1 MKTILIKTKRRKNNI
16 SKDYLQADIQKIL
29 FQNEL
34 NNKILLTNI
43 DLENI
48 ELLINDEDLNSLVN
62 MILEYKLNDNFYIN
76 HEKIIIK
83 EIKLL
88 DKNEENLENTEKF
101 KIINNRVSIVFKSP
115 AIFKVGYSF
124 LDFSFQLLFLL
135 SCQKYNKFFKNK
147 KIILNKEELE
157 KIEVIKKNI
166 EKGELNSFIGEIELD
181 FSNLSN
187 EEKEKYETLLYF
199 MKLNG
204 IGYKYKKYYGM
215 IEVI

>member
-1 MKTILIKTKRRKNNI
+1 MKTILIKTQKRKNNI
-16 SKDYLQADIQKIL
+16 SKEYLQADIQKRL
-29 FQNEL
+29 FLNEL
-34 NNKILLTNI
+34 RNKILLTNI

-48 ELLINDEDLNSLVN
+48 ELLINDEDLNFLVN
-62 MILEYKLNDNFYIN
+62 KILEYKLNDNLYIN
-76 HEKIIIK
+76 QEKIIIK

-88 DKNEENLENTEKF
+88 DKIKEDIKNEGKF
-101 KIINNRVSIVFKSP
+101 KIINNRVSIIFKSP

-147 KIILNKEELE
+147 KLNLNKEELE
-157 KIEVIKKNI
+157 KINLISENI

-181 FSNLSN
+181 FSKISN
-187 EEKEKYETLLYF
+187 EEKQKYETLLNF

-204 IGYKYKKYYGM
+204 VGYKYKKYYGM
-215 IEVI
+215 IELI

>member
-34 NNKILLTNI
+34 NHKILLTNI

-62 MILEYKLNDNFYIN
+62 KILEFKLNDNFYIN
-76 HEKIIIK
+76 QEKIIIK

-88 DKNEENLENTEKF
+88 DKSEENLENTEKF
-101 KIINNRVSIVFKSP
+101 KIINNRVSIIFKSP
-115 AIFKVGYSF
+115 TIFKVGYSF

-135 SCQKYNKFFKNK
+135 TCQKYNKFFKNN
-147 KIILNKEELE
+147 KIFLNKEELE
-157 KIEVIKKNI
+157 KIELVREYI
-166 EKGELNSFIGEIELD
+166 EKGDLNSFIGEIELD
-181 FSNLSN
+181 FSKISN
-187 EEKEKYETLLYF
+187 EEKDKYETLLYF

-204 IGYKYKKYYGM
+204 IGYKHKKYYGM

>member
-88 DKNEENLENTEKF
+88 DKNEENLEKTEKF
-101 KIINNRVSIVFKSP
+101 KIINNRVSIIFKSP

-135 SCQKYNKFFKNK
+135 SCKKYNKFFKDK
-147 KIILNKEELE
+147 KILLNKEELE

>member
-101 KIINNRVSIVFKSP
+101 KIINNRVSIIFKSP

-135 SCQKYNKFFKNK
+135 SCKKYNKFFKDK
-147 KIILNKEELE
+147 KILLNKEELE

-187 EEKEKYETLLYF
+187 EEKKKYETLLNF
-199 MKLNG
+199 MKING

-215 IEVI
+215 VELI

>member
-1 MKTILIKTKRRKNNI
+1 MKTILIKTQKRKNNI
-16 SKDYLQADIQKIL
+16 SKEYLQADIQKRL
-29 FQNEL
+29 FLNEL
-34 NNKILLTNI
+34 RNKILLTNI
-43 DLENI
+43 DFENI
-48 ELLINDEDLNSLVN
+48 ELLINDEDLNFLVN
-62 MILEYKLNDNFYIN
+62 KILEYKLNDNLYIN

-88 DKNEENLENTEKF
+88 DKIKEDIKNEGKL
-101 KIINNRVSIVFKSP
+101 KIINNRVSIIFKSP

-147 KIILNKEELE
+147 KLTLNKEELE
-157 KIEVIKKNI
+157 KIDLISENI

-181 FSNLSN
+181 FSKISN
-187 EEKEKYETLLYF
+187 EEKEKYETLLNF

-204 IGYKYKKYYGM
+204 IGYKYKQYYGV
-215 IEVI
+215 IELI

>member
-1 MKTILIKTKRRKNNI
+1 MKTILIKTQKRKNNI
-16 SKDYLQADIQKIL
+16 SKEYLQADIQKRL
-29 FQNEL
+29 FLNEL
-34 NNKILLTNI
+34 RNKILLTNI

-48 ELLINDEDLNSLVN
+48 ELLINDEDLNFLVN
-62 MILEYKLNDNFYIN
+62 KILEYKLNDNLYIN
-76 HEKIIIK
+76 QEKIIIK

-88 DKNEENLENTEKF
+88 DKIKEDIKNEGKF
-101 KIINNRVSIVFKSP
+101 KIINNRVSIIFKSP

-157 KIEVIKKNI
+157 KIDLISENI
-166 EKGELNSFIGEIELD
+166 EKGELNSFIGEVELD

>member
-1 MKTILIKTKRRKNNI
+1 MKTILIKTQKRKNNI
-16 SKDYLQADIQKIL
+16 SKEYLQVDIQKRL
-29 FQNEL
+29 FPNEL
-34 NNKILLTNI
+34 SNKILLIHI

-48 ELLINDEDLNSLVN
+48 ELLINDEDLNFLVN
-62 MILEYKLNDNFYIN
+62 KILEYKLNDNLYIN

-83 EIKLL
+83 EIKML
-88 DKNEENLENTEKF
+88 DDIKNNYENKEKF
-101 KIINNRVSIVFKSP
+101 KIINNRVSIIFKSP
-115 AIFKVGYSF
+115 TIFKVGYNF

-147 KIILNKEELE
+147 KILLNKEELE

>member
-1 MKTILIKTKRRKNNI
+1 MKTILIKTQKRKNNI
-16 SKDYLQADIQKIL
+16 SKEYLQVDIQKRL
-29 FQNEL
+29 FPNEL
-34 NNKILLTNI
+34 SNKILLIHI

-48 ELLINDEDLNSLVN
+48 ELLINDEDLNFLVN
-62 MILEYKLNDNFYIN
+62 KILEYKLNDNLYIN

-83 EIKLL
+83 EIKML
-88 DKNEENLENTEKF
+88 DDIKNNYENKEKF
-101 KIINNRVSIVFKSP
+101 KIINNRVSIIFKSSTV
-115 AIFKVGYSF
+115 FKVGYNF

-157 KIEVIKKNI
+157 KIDLISENI

-181 FSNLSN
+181 FSRISN
-187 EEKEKYETLLYF
+187 EEKEKYETLLNF

-204 IGYKYKKYYGM
+204 VGYKYKKYYGV
-215 IEVI
+215 IELI

>member
-1 MKTILIKTKRRKNNI
+1 MKTILIKTQKRKNNI
-16 SKDYLQADIQKIL
+16 SKEYLQVDIQKRL
-29 FQNEL
+29 FPNEL
-34 NNKILLTNI
+34 SNKILLIHI

-48 ELLINDEDLNSLVN
+48 ELLINNEDLNFLVN
-62 MILEYKLNDNFYIN
+62 KILEYKLNDNLYIN

-83 EIKLL
+83 EIKML
-88 DKNEENLENTEKF
+88 DDIKNNYENKEKF
-101 KIINNRVSIVFKSP
+101 KIINNRVSIIFKSP
-115 AIFKVGYSF
+115 TVFKVGYNF

-147 KIILNKEELE
+147 KIILKKEELE

>member
-16 SKDYLQADIQKIL
+16 SKDYLQANIQKIL

-62 MILEYKLNDNFYIN
+62 KILEFKLNDNFYIN
-76 HEKIIIK
+76 QEKIIIK

-88 DKNEENLENTEKF
+88 DKSEENLENTEKF
-101 KIINNRVSIVFKSP
+101 KIINNRVSIIFKSP

-135 SCQKYNKFFKNK
+135 TCQKYNKFFKDK
-147 KIILNKEELE
+147 KILLNKEELE

-187 EEKEKYETLLYF
+187 EEKEKYETILYF
-199 MKLNG
+199 MRLNG

-215 IEVI
+215 IELI

>member
-135 SCQKYNKFFKNK
+135 SCKKYNKFFKDK
-147 KIILNKEELE
+147 KILLNKEELE

-187 EEKEKYETLLYF
+187 EEKEKYETILYF
-199 MKLNG
+199 MRLNG

-215 IEVI
+215 IELI

>member
-1 MKTILIKTKRRKNNI
+1 MKTILIRTKRRKNNI

-62 MILEYKLNDNFYIN
+62 KILEFKLNDNFYIN
-76 HEKIIIK
+76 QEKIIIK

-88 DKNEENLENTEKF
+88 DKIEDNLKNIEKF
-101 KIINNRVSIVFKSP
+101 KIINNRVSIIFKSP
-115 AIFKVGYSF
+115 TIFKVGYSF

-135 SCQKYNKFFKNK
+135 TCQKYNKFFKNK

-157 KIEVIKKNI
+157 KIDLISENI

-181 FSNLSN
+181 FSKISD
-187 EEKEKYETLLYF
+187 KEKDKYTTLLNF

-204 IGYKYKKYYGM
+204 VGYKHKKYYGM
-215 IEVI
+215 IEII

>member
-1 MKTILIKTKRRKNNI
+1 MKTILIKTKKRRNNI
-16 SKDYLQADIQKIL
+16 TKEYLERDIQRQL
-29 FQNEL
+29 FSNEL

-48 ELLINDEDLNSLVN
+48 ELLINDEDLNSLIN
-62 MILEYKLNDNFYIN
+62 KILEFKLNDNLYIN
-76 HEKIIIK
+76 QEKIIIQ

-88 DKNEENLENTEKF
+88 DKENEKKF
-101 KIINNRVSIVFKSP
+101 KIKESRVTIIFKTP
-115 AIFKVGYSF
+115 AIFKVGYNF

-135 SCQKYNKFFKNK
+135 SCKKYNKFFKDKKIELNK
-147 KIILNKEELE
+147 KELE
-157 KIEVIKKNI
+157 KIKLIREDI

-181 FSNLSN
+181 FSNISD
-187 EEKEKYETLLYF
+187 EEREKYEALLYF

-215 IEVI
+215 TEII

>member
-1 MKTILIKTKRRKNNI
+1 MKTILIKTQKRKNNI
-16 SKDYLQADIQKIL
+16 SKEYLQVDIQKR
-29 FQNEL
+29 FFPNEL
-34 NNKILLTNI
+34 SHKIFLINI

-48 ELLINDEDLNSLVN
+48 ELLINDEDLNLLLN
-62 MILEYKLNDNFYIN
+62 KILEYKLNDNLYIN

-83 EIKLL
+83 EIKML
-88 DKNEENLENTEKF
+88 DDIKNNYENKEKF
-101 KIINNRVSIVFKSP
+101 KIINNRVSIIFKSP
-115 AIFKVGYSF
+115 TVFKVGYNF

-157 KIEVIKKNI
+157 KIDLISENI

-181 FSNLSN
+181 FSRISN
-187 EEKEKYETLLYF
+187 EEKEKYEILLNF

-215 IEVI
+215 IELI

>member
-76 HEKIIIK
+76 HEKTIIK

-88 DKNEENLENTEKF
+88 DKNEEKF
-101 KIINNRVSIVFKSP
+101 KIINNRVSIIFKSP
-115 AIFKVGYSF
+115 AIFKVGYNF

-135 SCQKYNKFFKNK
+135 GCQKYNKFFKNK
-147 KIILNKEELE
+147 KIILNKDELE
-157 KIEVIKKNI
+157 KIKLIREHI

-181 FSNLSN
+181 FSKISN
-187 EEKEKYETLLYF
+187 EEKEKYEIILYF

-215 IEVI
+215 IELI

>member
-1 MKTILIKTKRRKNNI
+1 MKTILIKTQKRKNNL
-16 SKDYLQADIQKIL
+16 SKEYLQVDIQKI
-29 FQNEL
+29 FFPNEL
-34 NNKILLTNI
+34 SNKVLLINI

-48 ELLINDEDLNSLVN
+48 KLLINDEDLNFLVN
-62 MILEYKLNDNFYIN
+62 KFLEYKLNDNLYIN

-83 EIKLL
+83 EIKML
-88 DKNEENLENTEKF
+88 DDIKNNYENKEKF
-101 KIINNRVSIVFKSP
+101 KIINNRVSIIFKSP
-115 AIFKVGYSF
+115 TVFKVGYNF
-124 LDFSFQLLFLL
+124 LEFSFQLLFLL

-157 KIEVIKKNI
+157 KIDLISENI

-181 FSNLSN
+181 FSRISN
-187 EEKEKYETLLYF
+187 EEKEKYEILLNF

-215 IEVI
+215 IELI